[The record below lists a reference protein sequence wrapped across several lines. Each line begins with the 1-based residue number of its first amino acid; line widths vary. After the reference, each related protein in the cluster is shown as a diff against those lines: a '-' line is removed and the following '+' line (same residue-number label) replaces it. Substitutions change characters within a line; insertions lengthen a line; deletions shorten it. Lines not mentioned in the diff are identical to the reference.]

1 MLDAVRG
8 GATLQ
13 GARDGALANLVER
26 DRRLAYELAA
36 GVLRRRGQLDRM
48 LELAT
53 ANPRLHDVL
62 RLGAYQLRALARVP
76 AYAAVSTSVELARE
90 VAGEKAAR
98 YVNQALRKVARD
110 ALKDSL
116 TVAGSG
122 MRDAGDTHPR
132 WLVERWNVQFGHS
145 ETKRL
150 MAWNDSRAPLTLQ
163 PARWD
168 AATLGA
174 RLSEAGFGVREAPFG
189 AGVVVQA
196 GATHPASRFP
206 PPAQLPGFREGGFVV
221 QDPAHALVCRYA
233 AFPPGAMVYDACA
246 APGGKSV
253 ALERGGA
260 RLLAG
265 DGRRERA
272 GRLVETARRA
282 GVAVQGAVADLL
294 APAYRRR
301 ARCRPR
307 YSRPPA
313 TSSRCRSAT
322 AWTARTRRDSAE
334 CADAVPTAYPSGA
347 GMAAPGV
354 RQARCTPL
362 GTRAARRPAR
372 RLPDGVPVLVP
383 RAAVARTR
391 CGAARVGPV
400 AAGGVGPA
408 PEGRPPAAGRGQR
421 AAPHGAPGHDR
432 VAGPAAGRE
441 RSGRTAGHPG
451 VERRPA
457 QDSGTGCGGGGGGGG
472 SAPPRG
478 GGGPRGAGGGGG
490 GGPAAPGVGGPT
502 PPPRPPGPARGARGG
517 GVESR
522 GHQ

>member
-98 YVNQALRKVARD
+98 YVNQALRRLARD

-116 TVAGSG
+116 TVAGCG
-122 MRDAGDTHPR
+122 MRDAVETHPL
-132 WLVERWNVQFGHS
+132 WLVKRWKVQFGRS
-145 ETKRL
+145 ETERL
-150 MAWNDSRAPLTLQ
+150 MDWNDARAPLTLQ

-168 AATLGA
+168 ATTLRA
-174 RLSEAGFGVREAPFG
+174 RLTKAGFGVREAPFG
-189 AGVVVQA
+189 AGVVVET
-196 GATHPASRFP
+196 GATHPASRLP
-206 PPAQLPGFREGGFVV
+206 PPAQLPGFAEGGFVV

-265 DGRRERA
+265 DGRRERV

-282 GVAVQGAVADLL
+282 GVAIQVAVADLL
-294 APAYRRR
+294 AAPFRSEAL
-301 ARCRPR
+301 AAVLVDAPC
-307 YSRPPA
+307 
-313 TSSRCRSAT
+313 SAT
-322 AWTARTRRDSAE
+322 GTMARHPDARWRVTQRTIARAAARQRALLAAAAALVRPGGLLVYATCSLEPEENSDIVTEFLAGHPQFARVPA
-334 CADAVPTAYPSGA
+334 ADAVPAALLTPSGDFQSLPQRH
-347 GMAAPGV
+347 GMDGAY
-354 RQARCTPL
+354 
-362 GTRAARRPAR
+362 AAR
-372 RLPDGVPVLVP
+372 LG
-383 RAAVARTR
+383 
-391 CGAARVGPV
+391 RV
-400 AAGGVGPA
+400 
-408 PEGRPPAAGRGQR
+408 R
-421 AAPHGAPGHDR
+421 
-432 VAGPAAGRE
+432 
-441 RSGRTAGHPG
+441 
-451 VERRPA
+451 
-457 QDSGTGCGGGGGGGG
+457 
-472 SAPPRG
+472 
-478 GGGPRGAGGGGG
+478 
-490 GGPAAPGVGGPT
+490 
-502 PPPRPPGPARGARGG
+502 
-517 GVESR
+517 
-522 GHQ
+522 